1 MNTSL
6 PRLLIVEDE
15 EQLRNQML
23 LFLEDYEEFQLF
35 VAESGETALE
45 MLRIEPAD
53 VCIVD
58 IRLPGMNGMTFIET
72 ARGEGLCKHFL
83 VHTGSVDLVVTE
95 TLYRIGLTDRDILLK
110 PGSLEQILSR
120 VRGFLSDAH

>member
-1 MNTSL
+1 
-6 PRLLIVEDE
+6 
-15 EQLRNQML
+15 ML